1 MTLKIKKR
9 LQLWSQSVPGGWR
22 VVNIRQGTTINPFY
36 FSPEGKR
43 FSSLQAVK
51 VHAVHTKKQEKKHR
65 RKRKRKI
72 DESFSEPTAKKLKFD
87 DCDDD
92 EVKKDTETDPLSLP
106 AEILKKRK
114 MMSVRSPFRNLL
126 KRTLLRNHNRF
137 RGRLTLPQESSK
149 RRASD
154 EEEDTQA
161 PESKR
166 QKIVNSP
173 TKVLKSTPNDEDTD
187 KSDDEPKN
195 NGDEDKLL
203 LGEGQ
208 KILFPSLVGD
218 NENNERLTKT
228 PPRISQ
234 PRRNLLFTP
243 PNLTPPVTMR
253 RNSNITFSSPNQRPL
268 VFRNTKP
275 LKPATYMSKTSF
287 REI

>member
-1 MTLKIKKR
+1 MLTRIF
-9 LQLWSQSVPGGWR
+9 
-22 VVNIRQGTTINPFY
+22 RQGATINPFY

-51 VHAVHTKKQEKKHR
+51 VHAEHTKKQEKKHR

-87 DCDDD
+87 DCVGD
-92 EVKKDTETDPLSLP
+92 EVKKDAETDPLSLP

-137 RGRLTLPQESSK
+137 RGRLTLPKESTK
-149 RRASD
+149 RQASD
-154 EEEDTQA
+154 EEEETQP

-166 QKIVNSP
+166 QKIVKSP
-173 TKVLKSTPNDEDTD
+173 TKVLKSTPKDKDTN
-187 KSDDEPKN
+187 KNEDEPKN

-203 LGEGQ
+203 HGEGH
-208 KILFPSLVGD
+208 KILFPSLIEG

-228 PPRISQ
+228 PPRTSQ

-243 PNLTPPVTMR
+243 PNLTPPVKGC
-253 RNSNITFSSPNQRPL
+253 SNHQNIFELLL
-268 VFRNTKP
+268 VNC
-275 LKPATYMSKTSF
+275 YQ
-287 REI
+287 